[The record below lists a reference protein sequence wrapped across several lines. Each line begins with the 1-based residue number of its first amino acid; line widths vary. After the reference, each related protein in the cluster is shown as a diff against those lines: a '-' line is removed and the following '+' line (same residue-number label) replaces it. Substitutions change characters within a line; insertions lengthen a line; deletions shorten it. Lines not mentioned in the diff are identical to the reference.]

1 MSASFPSRACAWAFV
16 YALTFPAWGFPGQA
30 VASALRDLTIDQ
42 TAAAVARPAEPFGR
56 LTSALPEG
64 PLRAKWRSVEH
75 AIETEAKIIADCRA
89 DLASCTSRP
98 AIQFLR
104 IVDAAA
110 ARSGLARLG
119 EVNRAVNLAIRP
131 VSDQAQYGVDDLW
144 VSPLATLAAGA
155 GDCED
160 YAIAKFVALHEAGV
174 AVQDI
179 RLVIMREILSG
190 EDHAVV
196 AARVDGRW
204 HLLDNRH
211 LAMIEDTEV
220 DKYRPIFAI
229 DAEGAK
235 RFEQPMIATAEAAQ
249 DRRSPR
255 LDGPRLDVVDVLHP
269 DAGLSTS
276 LIAPD
281 LATMPDDI
289 WQTQAM

>member
-1 MSASFPSRACAWAFV
+1 MSASFPSRACAWLFV
-16 YALTFPAWGFPGQA
+16 FAAAFPALGSPCQA
-30 VASALRDLTIDQ
+30 LASALPDHQIDQ
-42 TAAAVARPAEPFGR
+42 TVPAVRPTEPFGR
-56 LTSALPEG
+56 QTSALAEG
-64 PLRAKWRSVEH
+64 PLRAKWRDVERS
-75 AIETEAKIIADCRA
+75 IETEAKIIAECRA
-89 DLASCTSRP
+89 NPANCGSRP

-104 IVDAAA
+104 IVDVAA

-131 VSDQAQYGVDDLW
+131 VSDQTQYGVDDLW

-174 AVQDI
+174 ASQDL

-204 HLLDNRH
+204 HVLDNRH

-235 RFEQPMIATAEAAQ
+235 RFDQPMIATADTVRENQ
-249 DRRSPR
+249 S
-255 LDGPRLDVVDVLHP
+255 PRLDVVDASQP

-276 LIAPD
+276 LIAPE
-281 LATMPDDI
+281 LSTPADDVL
-289 WQTQAM
+289 QTQAM